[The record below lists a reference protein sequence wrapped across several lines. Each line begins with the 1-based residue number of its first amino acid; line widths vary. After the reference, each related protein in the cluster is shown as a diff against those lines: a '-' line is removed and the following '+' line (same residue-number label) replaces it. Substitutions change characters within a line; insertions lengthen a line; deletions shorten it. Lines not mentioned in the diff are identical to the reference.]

1 MMFLWELV
9 AVAVGTYVLRS
20 SVILVASRAT
30 MAPRVESTLRLIP
43 PAVLSAL
50 VANALAFD
58 HGAARPFGPW
68 YVAAAI
74 AAVVA
79 LHTRSAGW
87 TLLSGM
93 AAVWALSALW

>member
-1 MMFLWELV
+1 VTFLWELV
-9 AVAVGTYVLRS
+9 AVAVGTYGLRA
-20 SVILVASRAT
+20 SVILVASRTT
-30 MAPRVESTLRLIP
+30 MAPRVEATLRLIP

-50 VANALAFD
+50 VANALVLD
-58 HGAARPFGPW
+58 HGEVRPFGPW
-68 YVAAAI
+68 YLAAAI

-79 LHTRSAGW
+79 LRTRSSGW